1 MEKNILFLCTG
12 NSCRSQMAEGFGKA
26 LKGSKFNF
34 FSAGTKKHGINQRAV
49 KVMREVGVD
58 ISDHTSNLVEELNT
72 DRFDYIITVCS
83 HAHETCPYVAHS
95 NVVHVWFDEISLG
108 KPSREGD
115 GTSCSRD
122 PRLFPRE
129 CRESSAT
136 YKAPMSATLAWS
148 FGEPDNVYRRK
159 FRLCSFPVMIG
170 SVACHLWGASSGD
183 LIRRGEERY
192 EAGGYF
198 IPNGIERI
206 IRLLIQQ
213 RQHYIMYGRI
223 PSLRLHSC
231 SRTALTYNKC
241 FFALLNFHGNLFYPS
256 FQGNGRLQL
265 LSYLAEDSSK
275 ACHPTHILNVAP
287 SCSSIN
293 LLVLRDLMKR
303 E

>member
-1 MEKNILFLCTG
+1 MKTSN
-12 NSCRSQMAEGFGKA
+12 GFGDMPAMCENEDGKP
-26 LKGSKFNF
+26 LPV
-34 FSAGTKKHGINQRAV
+34 TLT
-49 KVMREVGVD
+49 GVARNHVA
-58 ISDHTSNLVEELNT
+58 S
-72 DRFDYIITVCS
+72 FDYFVQHGLSEIVKRLRKVTLQIPATKDPS
-83 HAHETCPYVAHS
+83 S
-95 NVVHVWFDEISLG
+95 RVHVWFDEISLG

-148 FGEPDNVYRRK
+148 FGEADNVYRRK

-198 IPNGIERI
+198 ILNGIERI